1 MPSSRVWR
9 REARTA
15 VGLNDPRVNRPSD
28 RAHRTGGPRPRS
40 DPAGGRGD
48 ERRAQSDF
56 RRSPRPRDWRPEI
69 HTTAFSAAAQLFGE
83 LQRREDVLGYP
94 QMYFLEPADLAR
106 QTLHFRAE
114 EREGPDAPFASAG
127 QYLMRTLSITTLAE
141 LRRGRRQ
148 SSDRL
153 GRDQALVPQ
162 LRPRSGAER
171 RPGAA
176 APSIASGIDAA
187 AADATSIP
195 RPLFCAQTGNPPNQP
210 TGTGFQPSC
219 PRILGIMAINILY
232 SASIK

>member
-1 MPSSRVWR
+1 MDAETSG
-9 REARTA
+9 ALNRTF
-15 VGLNDPRVNRPSD
+15 VD
-28 RAHRTGGPRPRS
+28 RHVLVI
-40 DPAGGRGD
+40 GD
-48 ERRAQSDF
+48 QKF
-56 RRSPRPRDWRPEI
+56 TPP
-69 HTTAFSAAAQLFGE
+69 HSAPTQLFGE
-83 LQRREDVLGYP
+83 PQRREHVLGYP

-176 APSIASGIDAA
+176 APSIASGIDTA
-187 AADATSIP
+187 AADAGRCCLYTSAAF
-195 RPLFCAQTGNPPNQP
+195 LCTDGNP
-210 TGTGFQPSC
+210 
-219 PRILGIMAINILY
+219 AE
-232 SASIK
+232 SADRNRFSTELSADSGDNGDQYLV

>member
-48 ERRAQSDF
+48 QRRAQSDF
-56 RRSPRPRDWRPEI
+56 RRSPRPRDRRPEI
-69 HTTAFSAAAQLFGE
+69 HTTAI
-83 LQRREDVLGYP
+83 QRRLSSSESRSVASTSSDTRRCT
-94 QMYFLEPADLAR
+94 FSNPADRAR
-106 QTLHFRAE
+106 QTLHFGAE
-114 EREGPDAPFASAG
+114 EREWARRASAC
-127 QYLMRTLSITTLAE
+127 QYLMRTLSITTFAE

-148 SSDRL
+148 SSNRL
-153 GRDQALVPQ
+153 GRDQALAPQ

-176 APSIASGIDAA
+176 APSIARGIDAA
-187 AADATSIP
+187 AADAGRCYLYTSAAFLCTDGKP
-195 RPLFCAQTGNPPNQP
+195 AE
-210 TGTGFQPSC
+210 
-219 PRILGIMAINILY
+219 
-232 SASIK
+232 SADRNRFSTELSANFGDNGDQYLV

>member
-1 MPSSRVWR
+1 M
-9 REARTA
+9 
-15 VGLNDPRVNRPSD
+15 NRPPTEHTGPEVRDLDPTRPVDAETSGALNRTFVD
-28 RAHRTGGPRPRS
+28 RHVLMIGDQKFTPPHSAPRL
-40 DPAGGRGD
+40 
-48 ERRAQSDF
+48 
-56 RRSPRPRDWRPEI
+56 
-69 HTTAFSAAAQLFGE
+69 QLFGE

-141 LRRGRRQ
+141 LRRGRRE

-162 LRPRSGAER
+162 LRPRSGTER

-187 AADATSIP
+187 AADAGRCCLYTSAAF
-195 RPLFCAQTGNPPNQP
+195 LCADRKP
-210 TGTGFQPSC
+210 
-219 PRILGIMAINILY
+219 AE
-232 SASIK
+232 SADRNRFSTELSADSGDNGDQYLV